1 MVTLASIHCGFAIG
15 FKIRVRNL
23 FCIQNFGCEEDLLYY
38 GTLGAVPSDTDF
50 VETPILVYPCFTAV
64 QHCGYN
70 CKVFPSLETES
81 PEPPCAYLSGTPH
94 IWVWLKGH
102 NMHHSGRTGQFF
114 SK

>member
-50 VETPILVYPCFTAV
+50 VET
-64 QHCGYN
+64 
-70 CKVFPSLETES
+70 
-81 PEPPCAYLSGTPH
+81 
-94 IWVWLKGH
+94 
-102 NMHHSGRTGQFF
+102 NMEV
-114 SK
+114 